1 MDLRVSDDCY
11 ITNRY
16 TSHINKREMIFAYY
30 SKPLVSSFTKTNIL
44 LGCTITDNYKTI
56 TFNSSSVKSITTFRQ
71 NFSNNKMPMDLVYKL
86 IYDLSIQL
94 KYLIETC
101 GKCFIGYSL
110 KHVIVVDDNKFVYI
124 PNNEDMCDIDDNNI
138 TITCPFSQDDFFQSP
153 ETISVNSIPS
163 YIHYKTSY
171 YSLACLIMDCLK
183 SEYSYLIK
191 SDLIE
196 RNEELL
202 DTLVVKDGKLYYLL
216 KRCLTKDADKRHFIY
231 I

>member
-1 MDLRVSDDCY
+1 MDLRISDDCY

-16 TSHINKREMIFAYY
+16 TSHINKREMIFSY
-30 SKPLVSSFTKTNIL
+30 SSEPLVASFTKTNIL

-56 TFNSSSVKSITTFRQ
+56 TFNSASVKSLISFQT
-71 NFSNNKMPMDLVYKL
+71 NFSDNKMPMDLIYKM

-94 KYLIETC
+94 KYLIEKC

-110 KHVIVVDDNKFVYI
+110 KHVIVIDGNTFIYI
-124 PNNEDMCDIDDNNI
+124 PNNEDICDIEDNNI
-138 TITCPFSQDDFFQSP
+138 TITCPFSHEDFFQSP
-153 ETISVNSIPS
+153 ETVLVNSIPS
-163 YIHYKTSY
+163 YVHFKSNY
-171 YSLACLIMDCLK
+171 YSLACLIMECLK
-183 SEYSYLIK
+183 SKDTDLIK

-202 DTLVVKDGKLYYLL
+202 NTLVIKESKIYYLL
-216 KRCLTKDADKRHFIY
+216 KRCLTKEVSNRYFVY